1 MRCTQEQRT
10 TAVRRRRRRL
20 LPPCCHHRALIVNGL
35 IYAGFTATWQGR
47 FRAAVSAC
55 HDAVQVAEAAHDAE
69 HLAAAPFCLA
79 LALAG
84 CGEYEA
90 ALAGLHD
97 LLAFAN
103 TTGEPYYAVHA
114 QHHRLDLS
122 RVGTHRASSALG

>member
-1 MRCTQEQRT
+1 MALGTRGCIRT
-10 TAVRRRRRRL
+10 RQGKRHTCGARKSRGPQPSDGGGAVSC
-20 LPPCCHHRALIVNGL
+20 PPCCHHRALIVNGL

-97 LLAFAN
+97 LLAFAR
-103 TTGEPYYAVHA
+103 YC
-114 QHHRLDLS
+114 Q
-122 RVGTHRASSALG
+122 VGAELR